1 MNLPSL
7 LELTPDQYA
16 VVELPFD
23 GNYLVTGPQ
32 GSGKTVMAVY
42 RAWMQATAGRSTALI
57 TRSNLLSQY
66 TAQLSECLSDGFRVT
81 TFHRWLSDFW
91 NKNFQEG
98 PPNDGTDEWSY
109 DWPRMQITCLRRRP
123 KLLESLVIDEGQNLP
138 SQFYELCGI
147 LENHV
152 TVFADGSRSLD
163 EILTTLLDIEK
174 ELDIDEETLLLR
186 TNHRTSR
193 EIALLANLFRVDTK
207 TESGELPDRRGAV
220 PHLMH
225 CSSDRPFITQLA
237 RYIAS
242 RPECTVGIICR
253 TTELQREI
261 HRQLSGMGLH
271 SSVQSYISDDMNRRA
286 IDFSTYRTHVVN
298 ITSAKG
304 LEFDIVF
311 VPDLDSYA
319 DDPTGAVARER
330 FQVLCMR
337 ARQELHFAYHGN
349 REPEIVAD
357 IPTSL
362 LGRRTI

>member
-1 MNLPSL
+1 MNFPSL
-7 LELTPDQYA
+7 VELTPDQYD

-23 GNYLVTGPQ
+23 GNHLITGPQ

-42 RAWMQATAGRSTALI
+42 RAWMQATAGRETSLI

-66 TAQLSECLSDGFRVT
+66 TAQFSGRLSEGFRVI

-91 NKNFQEG
+91 KKNFQEE
-98 PPNDGTDEWSY
+98 PPNDGEDEWSY
-109 DWPRMQITCLRRRP
+109 DWPRMLIACLRRRP
-123 KLLESLVIDEGQNLP
+123 ELMEGLVIDEGQNLP
-138 SQFYELCGI
+138 HQFYELCGI

-152 TVFADGSRSLD
+152 TVFADGSHSVD
-163 EILTTLLDIEK
+163 ERQTTLVDIEK
-174 ELDIDEETLLLR
+174 ELDVDEETLLLR

-193 EIALLANLFRVDTK
+193 EIALLADRFRVDTK
-207 TESGELPDRRGAV
+207 FENAELPDRSGEV

-225 CSSDRPFITQLA
+225 CSTERPFVTQLA
-237 RYIAS
+237 QYIS
-242 RPECTVGIICR
+242 SHPDCTIGIICR

-261 HRQLSGMGLH
+261 HRQLSGLGLH
-271 SSVQSYISDDMNRRA
+271 SSVQSYISHDMNRRTV
-286 IDFSTYRTHVVN
+286 DFSTHKTQIVN
-298 ITSAKG
+298 ITSMKG

-319 DDPTGAVARER
+319 DDPTGAMARER
-330 FQVLCMR
+330 FHALCMR
-337 ARQELHFAYHGN
+337 ARRELHFVYHGS

-357 IPTSL
+357 IPTPL